1 MPVTLPLPIGNTD
14 YKETCSENYYVD
26 KTLLIKELLDE
37 NTKIV
42 LFTRPRRFGK
52 TLNMDMLRTFF
63 EKTSEDNSQYFK
75 NKKIWQQGDRYIKHQ
90 GKYPVIFITLKDVR
104 ARNWATAF
112 DMLKF
117 VIRSEFAR
125 HQELSNSKATSL
137 TDQATYNKIIMD
149 TAHDSDY
156 RFSLQVLSR
165 MLHAH
170 HKVKPIIIVDEY
182 DTPVQEGYM
191 NAYYE
196 EAIDFVRSFF
206 SAALKDNPHL
216 MMGIL
221 TGILRIAK
229 ESIFSGLNNVR
240 VFSVLDQKFSNYFG
254 FTADEVTAMA
264 SYYSKA
270 EKISEINE
278 WYDGYQ
284 FGTNEIFNP
293 WSVLNYFGNNCQPIP
308 YWIRTSEN
316 VIIKEILKFP
326 AESTYQNLTQLMN
339 GASIKSTIETDI
351 IYPKLKDPQ
360 ANILGFL
367 LMTGYL
373 KATEIAPNIDGFYEC
388 NLEIPN
394 KELRTVYRREIISLL
409 KEKAGE
415 NTIIRL
421 QDALLNKNIGKI
433 KLTLSDFLIK
443 TVSFFDGLQENYYHG
458 LVLGL
463 VTVLEN
469 THKLLSNRES
479 GNGRFDIQLEP
490 RSSDLQGIII
500 ELKSTHKASDNLN
513 DLAKAAYKQILDKNY
528 DTELLAR
535 NVHTIYKYGI
545 AFRGKE
551 TEVVSD

>member
-63 EKTSEDNSQYFK
+63 EKTSEDNSKYFS

-191 NAYYE
+191 NAYYD

-216 MMGIL
+216 MMSIL

-254 FTADEVTAMA
+254 FTTDEVTAMA
-264 SYYSKA
+264 FYYNKA
-270 EKISEINE
+270 EKISEIKE
-278 WYDGYQ
+278 WYDGYR

-326 AESTYQNLTQLMN
+326 AESTYQNLTRLMN

-373 KATEIAPNIDGFYEC
+373 KATEIAPNLDGFYEC

-394 KELRTVYRREIISLL
+394 KELRTVYRREIMSLL

-421 QDALLNKNIGKI
+421 LDALLNQNIEKI

-490 RSSDLQGIII
+490 RSPELPGIII

-551 TEVVSD
+551 AEVVSN

>member
-63 EKTSEDNSQYFK
+63 EKTSEDNSQYFS
-75 NKKIWQQGDRYIKHQ
+75 NKKIWQQGARYIKHQ

-125 HQELSNSKATSL
+125 HQELSHSKATSL

-191 NAYYE
+191 NAYYD

-216 MMGIL
+216 MMSIL

-264 SYYSKA
+264 SYYNKA
-270 EKISEINE
+270 EKISEIKD

-394 KELRTVYRREIISLL
+394 KELRSVYRREIISLL

-421 QDALLNKNIGKI
+421 QDALLNQNIEKI
-433 KLTLSDFLIK
+433 KITLSDFLIK

-490 RSSDLQGIII
+490 RSSDLPGIII

-551 TEVVSD
+551 AEVVSD